1 MTDATRLEL
10 SRALVVAGL
19 ILYVPA
25 NTLPVM
31 IMTVAGEVAPLTVM
45 GGVQELYDSGLPG
58 VAGIVFVAS
67 IMIPFLK
74 LISLSWILLLHG
86 SGEFRR
92 ERTVLLRILH
102 QIGTWSMIDVFLLG
116 VLVAVG
122 QLGVLA
128 NVEAKAG
135 GLFFAAVLLCS
146 LFAAEFYEARM
157 IWQPSADERKTN
169 PAALT

>member
-19 ILYVPA
+19 ILYIPA
-25 NTLPVM
+25 NMVPVM

-45 GGVQELYDSGLPG
+45 GGVQELYDSGLVP
-58 VAGIVFVAS
+58 VAGVVFVAS

-74 LISLSWILLLHG
+74 LISLSWLLLMHG
-86 SGEFRR
+86 SEDMRR
-92 ERTVLLRILH
+92 ERTTLLRVLH
-102 QIGTWSMIDVFLLG
+102 QIGTWSMIDIFLLG

-122 QLGVLA
+122 QLGILA
-128 NVEAKAG
+128 SVQAQAG

-146 LFAAEFYEARM
+146 LFAADFYEARM
-157 IWQPSADERKTN
+157 IWQPAS
-169 PAALT
+169 P

>member
-31 IMTVAGEVAPLTVM
+31 IMTVAGDVAPLTVM
-45 GGVQELYDSGLPG
+45 GGVQELYDSGLAP
-58 VAGIVFVAS
+58 VAAVVFVAS

-74 LISLSWILLLHG
+74 LISLSWLMLMHG
-86 SGEFRR
+86 SGDLLR
-92 ERTVLLRILH
+92 ERTTLLRVLH
-102 QIGTWSMIDVFLLG
+102 QIGTWSMVDIFLLG

-122 QLGVLA
+122 QLGILA
-128 NVEAKAG
+128 SVEAQAG

-146 LFAAEFYEARM
+146 LFAADLYQPRM
-157 IWQPSADERKTN
+157 IWQPAM
-169 PAALT
+169 P

>member
-1 MTDATRLEL
+1 MTDSTRLEL

-19 ILYVPA
+19 ILYIPA
-25 NTLPVM
+25 NTVPVM

-45 GGVQELYDSGLPG
+45 GGVQELYDSGLVP

-74 LISLSWILLLHG
+74 LISLSWLLLMHG
-86 SGEFRR
+86 SADLRR
-92 ERTVLLRILH
+92 QRTTLLRVLH
-102 QIGTWSMIDVFLLG
+102 QIGTWSMIDIFLLG

-122 QLGVLA
+122 QLGILA
-128 NVEAKAG
+128 SVQAQAG

-146 LFAAEFYEARM
+146 LFAADFYQARM
-157 IWQPSADERKTN
+157 IWQPASS
-169 PAALT
+169 

>member
-1 MTDATRLEL
+1 MSAATRLEL

-19 ILYVPA
+19 ILYIPA

-31 IMTVAGEVAPLTVM
+31 VMTVAGEVAPLTVM

-58 VAGIVFVAS
+58 VAGIVFIAS

-74 LISLSWILLLHG
+74 LISLSWILLMHG
-86 SGEFRR
+86 STEFRR
-92 ERTVLLRILH
+92 ERTTLLRILH

-128 NVEAKAG
+128 SVEARAG

-157 IWQPSADERKTN
+157 IWQPTADEKTTT
-169 PAALT
+169 PAAHT